1 MSGIKISS
9 RNIPKGNLQGERRGE
24 GSPAR
29 VFSRWRVKKKKK
41 KRRVHVAS
49 TSLKRSANRKT
60 FGGNN
65 YFSFVSSYRYLTS
78 IIDPRKS
85 EVIPSKQRVNIPT
98 V

>member
-9 RNIPKGNLQGERRGE
+9 RNIPKGNSQGERRGE
-24 GSPAR
+24 SSAR
-29 VFSRWRVKKKKK
+29 IFTLARKKKKK

>member
-9 RNIPKGNLQGERRGE
+9 RNIPKGNSQGERR

-29 VFSRWRVKKKKK
+29 VFSCWRVKKEKK